1 MVTGGIDGGEE
12 NAVGVIFEDVA
23 ASTGLDDLLN
33 EVVGFVHGED
43 EDFGGGRGGANLA
56 SGFDSVEERHADIE
70 DGHIG
75 FEFAGFVDSIA
86 AVSGFGANI
95 PAGTRFQEGA
105 EAGTYDGMIIR
116 DQDAK

>member
-1 MVTGGIDGGEE
+1 MTGGIDGGEE
-12 NAVGVIFEDVA
+12 NAVGVVFEDVT

-43 EDFGGGRGGANLA
+43 EDFGGGRGDANLA
-56 SGFDSVEERHADIE
+56 SGLDSVEERHAYIE
-70 DGHIG
+70 DGYIG
-75 FEFAGFVDSIA
+75 FEFGGFFDGIA
-86 AVSGFGANI
+86 TVGGFGANI

-105 EAGTYDGMIIR
+105 ETGTYDGMIIR